1 MKGGSSAGD
10 DQIAPGGARMR
21 TAHWSA
27 TNIEVARSWQKMPL
41 LPISRAVNNGH
52 VHMKGE
58 VIGTSGQ
65 FSIFHFH
72 FTHDIRKEAIFK
84 TNKGLCWY
92 SAPGLERQTA
102 RPSIRH
108 NPIVC
113 IFPIELLSLIISSMV
128 MYSSVRL
135 RSKKLL

>member
-27 TNIEVARSWQKMPL
+27 TNIEVARNWQKMPL

-92 SAPGLERQTA
+92 SAPGLE
-102 RPSIRH
+102 
-108 NPIVC
+108 
-113 IFPIELLSLIISSMV
+113 
-128 MYSSVRL
+128 
-135 RSKKLL
+135 